1 MKAMHWLLLA
11 AVLAGCF
18 AFLHEAAA
26 GGFKKGQEATLS
38 FHSFDGGGPSYDV
51 ELGSDI
57 VSYECKRKYARADHD
72 RLCGAG
78 YDVIYTFRGVR
89 SGQTTMKV
97 KMRSPIAGNEDR
109 TYAVT
114 VDEHLNVG
122 IKHLATEDLGRL
134 QE

>member
-18 AFLHEAAA
+18 AFVHEVAA

-57 VSYECKRKYARADHD
+57 VSYACKRKYARADHD

-97 KMRSPIAGNEDR
+97 KWAGFTEVARQRNIVVYGGCISYWLLTISRWLTIATR
-109 TYAVT
+109 
-114 VDEHLNVG
+114 H
-122 IKHLATEDLGRL
+122 
-134 QE
+134 Q